1 MAEEEG
7 GLNSRSAT
15 CYLVVA
21 ITGSNVKQPVF
32 KPTAASGVYTRGK
45 RWFEKEEEKEANCTR
60 ENPWSYILYEQK
72 ETIFEQ
78 FVAIL
83 HDKNKFGP

>member
-1 MAEEEG
+1 MAEAEG

-15 CYLVVA
+15 CYLVVS
-21 ITGSNVKQPVF
+21 ITGSNVF

-60 ENPWSYILYEQK
+60 GNPWSYILYEQK
-72 ETIFEQ
+72 ETIFE
-78 FVAIL
+78 
-83 HDKNKFGP
+83 